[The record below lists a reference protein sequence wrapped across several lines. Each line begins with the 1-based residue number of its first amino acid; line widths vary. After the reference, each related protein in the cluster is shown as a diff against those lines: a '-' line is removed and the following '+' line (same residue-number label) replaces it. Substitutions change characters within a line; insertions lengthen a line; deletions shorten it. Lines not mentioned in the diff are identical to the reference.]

1 MCANASSTGTESFVG
16 GVSDGSIGL
25 AAMRFTNPLTKSLS
39 WQKTWFFIEDDVHH
53 VMVSRILSAS
63 DAQIFSVLDQ
73 RRHTGEVILDNVEAQ
88 TLENAQVN
96 SSLWHGNVGY
106 SFDQL
111 GSGDKVLVRV
121 EKRSGNWSTIG
132 TSNQPPTS
140 AVVFTTLI
148 EHRNHS
154 ALVSYTVFPGTT
166 PETFERKRSQLRL
179 RTIENS
185 ENISAIF
192 DEQHNAIYVT
202 FWDPSG
208 GTVTCNSSSFAPITI
223 TASGNIALM
232 YKLETGNITVA
243 DPSQHLVA
251 VSVVMILGLGNN
263 PPKWGVEKMKTF
275 QFALPSDGLAGSSV
289 SQTFT

>member
-1 MCANASSTGTESFVG
+1 VCANASSTGIEAFVG

-53 VMVSRILSAS
+53 IMVSRISSAS
-63 DAQIFSVLDQ
+63 DAQVFSVLDQ
-73 RRHTGEVILDNVEAQ
+73 RRHTGKVILDNVEAQ
-88 TLENAQVN
+88 TLENAQAN
-96 SSLWHGNVGY
+96 SSLWHDNIGY

-111 GSGDKVLVRV
+111 GSDDKVLVRV
-121 EKRSGNWSTIG
+121 ERRSGNWSTIG
-132 TSNQPPTS
+132 SSNQPPTS
-140 AVVFTTLI
+140 AVILTALI

-154 ALVSYTVFPGTT
+154 TLVSYTVFPGTT

-179 RTIENS
+179 RTIENN
-185 ENISAIF
+185 EHISAMF
-192 DEQHNAIYVT
+192 DEQHNVIYAT

-208 GTVTCNSSSFAPITI
+208 GTVTCHSSSFAPITI
-223 TASGNIALM
+223 KASGNIALM
-232 YKLETGNITVA
+232 YRLETGNVTVA
-243 DPSQHLVA
+243 DPSQHLGT
-251 VSVVMILGLGNN
+251 VSVVMILGPGNK
-263 PPKWGVEKMKTF
+263 PPKWGVEQIKAF